1 MCSCYHLKKDREQFI
16 IANQKAFNCGAME
29 EFGLWD
35 NYFEEDG
42 QIIARETIEKSIDSG
57 ETYRIVIDGETA
69 GGVVINVNG
78 DKGDLNLLFVSP
90 YVHSKGIGYAA

>member
-1 MCSCYHLKKDREQFI
+1 MEKFFNQDAAYEKWDRK
-16 IANQKAFNCGAME
+16 NKNRGR
-29 EFGLWD
+29 D

>member
-1 MCSCYHLKKDREQFI
+1 
-16 IANQKAFNCGAME
+16 ME

-90 YVHSKGIGYAA
+90 YVHSKGIGYAAYCEIEKIHQEVKACEDTKKAIVHDLP